1 METVSAPPAPPAPP
15 PATAMKPPPPAT
27 KSVSPEKPINGPL
40 AALKQLVATADADQA
55 QALATELKALVKQ
68 CEQRIVAARKA
79 ASETNLGEVRWTA
92 DATCLQPRGK
102 ATLRVGDH
110 AIVVVNPKDGAVKG
124 EFPLEAMKAAFT
136 LPPTEKSQPSEAAT
150 LLLAASVTAPK
161 PATKITSKLMQDA
174 FKKASLALTLNDKY
188 SKATPCPGTNTTL
201 ANCQAHLASLAK
213 ITNRSLLK
221 GGKDPMSFKSAISS
235 LPYIKA
241 TLGASQGNLHL
252 IDLGILFLKPLVFLP
267 CESIAS
273 IDCGRAGAGNCSSF
287 DLVVEMERPWDT
299 SDDDK
304 PAKPPAFEFSNIRKD
319 ELEGVQKFVR
329 DVLLPCRAK
338 LRRELAEKK
347 GEPQAV
353 EEDSDDEDD
362 DYEAQ
367 SSSDEDSDDSS
378 LEDSE
383 AGDDR
388 GDETESNDERDEE
401 PSSPTEPAAKK
412 LRAGSQ

>member
-1 METVSAPPAPPAPP
+1 MAIA
-15 PATAMKPPPPAT
+15 AM
-27 KSVSPEKPINGPL
+27 
-40 AALKQLVATADADQA
+40 
-55 QALATELKALVKQ
+55 
-68 CEQRIVAARKA
+68 
-79 ASETNLGEVRWTA
+79 
-92 DATCLQPRGK
+92 
-102 ATLRVGDH
+102 
-110 AIVVVNPKDGAVKG
+110 
-124 EFPLEAMKAAFT
+124 
-136 LPPTEKSQPSEAAT
+136 QPSEAAT
-150 LLLAASVTAPK
+150 LLLAASVTTPK

-174 FKKASLALTLNDKY
+174 FKKASLALTVNDKY
-188 SKATPCPGTNTTL
+188 SKSTPCPGTNTTL

-235 LPYIKA
+235 LPYVKA

-252 IDLGILFLKPLVFLP
+252 VDLGILFLKPLVFLP

-353 EEDSDDEDD
+353 EEDSDDDDD

-388 GDETESNDERDEE
+388 GDETDSHDECE